1 MSTVVILNGVP
12 RSGKSSIARAI
23 QENFDDV
30 WLNLGV
36 DVFQTAT
43 PASRQPGIGLR
54 PGGERPDLE
63 DYVATAYR
71 AMFASIAAHAQ
82 RGLNVVTD
90 VGLHDDYSA
99 PLAIRRAAAEILN
112 GLPVLFVGVRCPV
125 DVVRQRR
132 RDTWGGTGVAGV
144 TDAGG
149 QAGVSGTGNLPGSTA
164 GTRTDDPVMRWERAV
179 HSPRRYDLEVDTSRL
194 TPQECAERIAAHLR
208 TATSLSS
215 AAPLGSARPTPSAT
229 PTPSAAAPPS
239 AFFDLS

>member
-23 QENFDDV
+23 QESCDGE

-63 DYVATAYR
+63 PYVVAAYR
-71 AMFASIAAHAQ
+71 AMFASIAAHLQ
-82 RGLNVVTD
+82 QGLNVVTD

-99 PLAIRRAAAEILN
+99 PLGVQHEAAEILQ
-112 GLPVLFVGVRCPV
+112 GLPVLYVGVRCPV

-132 RDTWGGTGVAGV
+132 RDTWGGTGVVGVAGV
-144 TDAGG
+144 ASGRGESGAAGSP
-149 QAGVSGTGNLPGSTA
+149 AAANVTA
-164 GTRTDDPVMRWERAV
+164 GTKGTCADDPVTRWERAV
-179 HSPRRYDLEVDTSRL
+179 HSPGRYDLEVDTSRL
-194 TPQECAERIAAHLR
+194 TPQECAERIEAHLR
-208 TATSLSS
+208 TAH
-215 AAPLGSARPTPSAT
+215 ARTGQDPSTP
-229 PTPSAAAPPS
+229 PPPS